1 VPLYEAIAQRHG
13 VVLEMDEVAAITS
26 EGALLERLAPHLEA
40 RR

>member
-1 VPLYEAIAQRHG
+1 
-13 VVLEMDEVAAITS
+13 MDEVAAITS